1 MKWEEEEEKE
11 EEEQRIEE
19 KMLKGVSYMYQK
31 YK

>member
-19 KMLKGVSYMYQK
+19 KMLKGVSYTYQK